1 MMRLLLVTVLAVASL
16 SVFADAPFAMR
27 SDASPQPRLLLS
39 YQSESVPQN
48 RTTNK
53 ASKMTSSSE
62 LTAVD
67 SSSSYFIGNL
77 KRYDATWLYPVTQSS
92 AMNVDL
98 GLNLRYLDG
107 QVIMA
112 SAEGRV
118 LQNYR
123 STIPMIY
130 ASALFDLPFKGL
142 TARVDGGSQINVE
155 WDNLF
160 TSFDYKAALRY
171 DWQNGIGLEGGWQ
184 HRQWQ
189 IEDLNSTDGRIES
202 KGLFLDLKYKF

>member
-1 MMRLLLVTVLAVASL
+1 MRLFLATVLAVT
-16 SVFADAPFAMR
+16 SVSAFADAPFAVR
-27 SDASPQPRLLLS
+27 SEATSQPRLLLS

-48 RTTNK
+48 RSTNK
-53 ASKMTSSSE
+53 VSNLGSSSE
-62 LTAVD
+62 LAAVD
-67 SSSSYFIGNL
+67 SSSSYFIGNI

-107 QVIMA
+107 QVLMA
-112 SAEGRV
+112 SADGRV
-118 LQNYR
+118 LKNYR

-155 WDNLF
+155 WDNFF

-189 IEDLNSTDGRIES
+189 IEDLNNADGRIES
-202 KGLFLDLKYKF
+202 RGLFLDLKYQF